1 MKASTLR
8 QRLAAAAAVV
18 MLCAANAGAQTAQ
31 KHVVERGETLES
43 IAVRY
48 GVTTEDILKLN
59 PDAAQFVYV
68 GMELALPAKPAA
80 TAASDTAQTARP
92 ATAAPTVTEVT
103 DENGR
108 KRYVATTEGEQETT
122 TVKDERD
129 GWAIERLGDFSVAFE
144 IGYGFLDNGGGDGSA
159 YAYSATAGVN
169 YYFTDA
175 FYAGA
180 RIGYNSSNFSDQGI
194 ESAAHILMIPIETGY
209 AFATQDQKFAV
220 VPFTGFDFNIG
231 LTGKTKIKNVG
242 DYDMKIGG
250 KIGVAFDL
258 GLRVRLWGFNLSG
271 SYHIPLNDRQE
282 AYFGKDGYFK
292 ISLGFGF

>member
-108 KRYVATTEGEQETT
+108 KRYVATAEGNAATSDATQ
-122 TVKDERD
+122 
-129 GWAIERLGDFSVAFE
+129 SVAGTTSVCIDF
-144 IGYGFLDNGGGDGSA
+144 GYSFVDDGGLEGTP
-159 YAYSATAGVN
+159 ATLHAAMGAN
-169 YYFTDA
+169 YHITDA

-180 RIGYNSSNFSDQGI
+180 RIGWLGSIHYGDVEYSMHLI
-194 ESAAHILMIPIETGY
+194 TIPIEAGY
-209 AFATQDQKFAV
+209 AFTFKDDKDFGIA
-220 VPFTGFDFNIG
+220 PFVGFDFNIG
-231 LTGKTKIKNVG
+231 LTGKTKIKDVG
-242 DYDMKIGG
+242 EYDMKIGG
-250 KIGVAFDL
+250 KLGMAFAL
-258 GLRVRLWGFNLSG
+258 GFRFKLWGG
-271 SYHIPLNDRQE
+271 SLTGTYHIPMNDRQKS
-282 AYFGKDGYFK
+282 YFGKDGYFSL
-292 ISLGFGF
+292 SLGIGF

>member
-68 GMELALPAKPAA
+68 GMELALPAKSAA

-108 KRYVATTEGEQETT
+108 KRYVATAEGEQKENKADL
-122 TVKDERD
+122 VRFGKF
-129 GWAIERLGDFSVAFE
+129 GIGFE
-144 IGYGFLDNGGGDGSA
+144 IGYGFLDNGGGSGSA
-159 YAYSATAGVN
+159 FAYSVTAGAN

-180 RIGYNSSNFSDQGI
+180 RIGYNSSNLTVQGL
-194 ESAAHILMIPIETGY
+194 ESTAHILMIPIEAGY
-209 AFATQDQKFAV
+209 AFATKNQLLAVAPFA
-220 VPFTGFDFNIG
+220 GFDFNIG
-231 LTGKTKIKNVG
+231 LTGKTKIKNGG
-242 DYDMKIGG
+242 DYDMEIGG
-250 KIGVAFDL
+250 KVGVAFDL
-258 GLRVRLWGFNLSG
+258 GLRVRLWGWNLSG
-271 SYHIPLNDRQE
+271 SYHIPLNDRQKG
-282 AYFGKDGYFK
+282 YFGEDGYFK
-292 ISLGFGF
+292 VSLGFGF